1 MWYYYYRFACSQP
14 VAISAVMS
22 PAYTGSVTAVTEI
35 SAKRLANGYYE
46 FQVLPVKMQETEYI
60 RVEYSNNK
68 NFKNSGSSFAYEA
81 KAAGNTILQS
91 VRAGDGHTT
100 KGYHRYQAAERTYRA
115 DISCFLPGDT
125 IYIRARIYN
134 SAYRLEE
141 SQPAEGKFS
150 PYKTFT
156 YKLPDVEMGMVD
168 TSVTT
173 DSTTLRPSVES
184 GWVTGYEFQKKINGT
199 WVKLAKQTGNISYKD
214 SGLLKGTS
222 YSYRVRGYVYNRL
235 KKRTVYTSWQ
245 KASVYTWGS
254 ALRLK
259 AEAKGTDSVKLT
271 WKKVQN
277 VDDYKIYR
285 CNTLSSGCT
294 KAENSYVDQFS
305 NFTLAATIK
314 NKSQTSY
321 TDKKLTA
328 GKQYVYVVCAFW
340 EKNGKTNY
348 LQESAAVVLSSN
360 AKMAF
365 TGDYYTSSGKYVVS
379 WNKMT
384 GISGYKVQVK
394 DAATGKFKSYKTLG
408 ASTTK
413 ITFPKVKPGK
423 NPVTYH
429 IFPYTKKKDLTS
441 KGGEFTV
448 EPTLGM
454 VENVKAVAS
463 ANGIKV
469 SWKKVIGADYYE
481 VYRCSGRDYSYD
493 STNKTYSVDLSKA
506 VLVEKIN
513 LKTEGAL
520 GVKPMETNVALDGTI
535 SYEYANEGVY
545 GYAMDVSGQMVP
557 ALYDTKST
565 KISTKISGTSVVDM
579 AVTVKGLVPKTEE
592 QLALSKDT
600 GAFCQY
606 AKDTAGVLDLM
617 LEQ

>member
-1 MWYYYYRFACSQP
+1 MREARKPEEQIQTVLREGEDNSQKEEQVRAQEDLEGNIPEEEEKLEPAEDFVPNGMILVSGAEAVLDVVQGVSYDVSSGSVTWQTVEFADHYQVDVVDSVTGKEVLSVTSKTGQISLAQHDFITDRGYKIQVTAHSENRISLAGTTKGEDASFAAKSDEYFMDDEHVWYYYYRFACSQP

-81 KAAGNTILQS
+81 KAAGNMILQS

-100 KGYHRYQAAERTYRA
+100 KGYHRYQAAEHTYRA

-271 WKKVQN
+271 WKK
-277 VDDYKIYR
+277 YR
-285 CNTLSSGCT
+285 TLT
-294 KAENSYVDQFS
+294 V
-305 NFTLAATIK
+305 IK
-314 NKSQTSY
+314 
-321 TDKKLTA
+321 
-328 GKQYVYVVCAFW
+328 F
-340 EKNGKTNY
+340 
-348 LQESAAVVLSSN
+348 
-360 AKMAF
+360 
-365 TGDYYTSSGKYVVS
+365 
-379 WNKMT
+379 
-384 GISGYKVQVK
+384 I
-394 DAATGKFKSYKTLG
+394 
-408 ASTTK
+408 
-413 ITFPKVKPGK
+413 
-423 NPVTYH
+423 
-429 IFPYTKKKDLTS
+429 
-441 KGGEFTV
+441 
-448 EPTLGM
+448 
-454 VENVKAVAS
+454 VA
-463 ANGIKV
+463 I
-469 SWKKVIGADYYE
+469 
-481 VYRCSGRDYSYD
+481 
-493 STNKTYSVDLSKA
+493 
-506 VLVEKIN
+506 
-513 LKTEGAL
+513 
-520 GVKPMETNVALDGTI
+520 P
-535 SYEYANEGVY
+535 
-545 GYAMDVSGQMVP
+545 
-557 ALYDTKST
+557 
-565 KISTKISGTSVVDM
+565 
-579 AVTVKGLVPKTEE
+579 
-592 QLALSKDT
+592 
-600 GAFCQY
+600 
-606 AKDTAGVLDLM
+606 
-617 LEQ
+617 